1 MSALTYIYP
10 PELERPFKRRDCV
23 QVMNGDGTVCGKNHR
38 VVYAGP
44 KVVRIEDG
52 RRYRASDGWWI
63 GSNGIWPFPW
73 LRHTPVDTPEAVM
86 LERREK

>member
-1 MSALTYIYP
+1 MTYLTP
-10 PELERPFKRRDCV
+10 TKPKKRFKRGDAV
-23 QVMNGDGTVCGKNHR
+23 QVMNGDHSVCGDNHR
-38 VVYAGP
+38 VVRAGK

-73 LRHTPVDTPEAVM
+73 LRHKP
-86 LERREK
+86 